1 MRFLLA
7 LLCLVGLVR
16 AETYQDSALLGR
28 ARAETYQDPKAKA
41 FYEAH
46 PDFFRF
52 AKPGDLPK
60 DLAWKDGSEQKEF
73 ADPRAVCGGV
83 LRQFMSSTP
92 PTLRR
97 VGPNANNGFRGE
109 LYDNNDFGLL
119 AAHPNT
125 DEAIPALAISWAMSA
140 DGLTAYFRL
149 DPNAK
154 FTDGQPI
161 TADDFFFTFY
171 FHRSPWAKADW
182 YADHYA
188 REWGGITKF
197 DDHTIAIKAPR
208 KRPYQLEL
216 LGGLRP
222 TPRQFFKD
230 FGPNYEKAYNDR
242 FQPTTGPYYVNP
254 EDFVREKSLTLTRVT
269 DWWGDRRKY
278 YRHRFNPAAIHYGVI
293 RDLDSAYNSMLA
305 GEIDFMPIM
314 MPRYWYGT
322 NEKKAYQQGYLT
334 KAQFFNDIPRPPYGL
349 YLNTQRPM
357 LSDLN
362 VRIGLQ
368 HATDFQR
375 VIDGFYRGDY
385 ERLQQFSEGLGKF
398 TDPSIRVRRYSP
410 ELARAAFAK
419 AGFTREGPDGIL
431 TNAAGE
437 RLSFRLTFDTSD
449 RRKYLAT
456 LVESARR
463 CGVELR
469 PETLEHTTMY
479 RKVMEKNHDIVFWAW
494 SVSSRLPQLWES
506 HHAENAVE
514 VLADGRKIPKRQTN
528 NITGVDDPELS
539 KLIDR
544 FRDATEED
552 EMIRLSFAMQRRIHD
567 LADFIPGFRVPG
579 YRIAHW
585 NWVKFPEGFDVRAA
599 EDPGQHGLFWLDPAQ
614 READLKDFREGKVRG
629 SPKTVIED
637 RWRTE

>member
-7 LLCLVGLVR
+7 LLCLVGLV
-16 AETYQDSALLGR
+16 
-28 ARAETYQDPKAKA
+28 RAETYQDPKAKA

-52 AKPGDLPK
+52 AKPADLPK
-60 DLAWKDGSEQKEF
+60 DLVWKDGDEQKEF
-73 ADPRAVCGGV
+73 ADPRAVRGGV
-83 LRQFMSSTP
+83 LRQFMASTP

-119 AAHPNT
+119 AGHPNT
-125 DEAIPALAISWAMSA
+125 DETIPALATSWAMSA
-140 DGLTAYFRL
+140 DGMTAYFRL

-182 YADHYA
+182 YADHYT
-188 REWGGITKF
+188 REWGGITKY

-242 FQPTTGPYYVNP
+242 FQPTTGPYYVKA
-254 EDFVREKSLTLTRVT
+254 EDFVREKSLTLTRVA
-269 DWWGDRRKY
+269 DWWGDRRRY
-278 YRHRFNPAAIHYGVI
+278 YRHRFNPDAIHYGVI

-322 NEKKAYQQGYLT
+322 NEKKAYQHGYLT

-410 ELARAAFAK
+410 EQARAAFSK

-506 HHAENAVE
+506 HHSENAVE
-514 VLADGRKIPKRQTN
+514 VLADGRKVPKRQTN

-599 EDPGQHGLFWLDPAQ
+599 EDPGQYGLFWLDPAQ
-614 READLKDFREGKVRG
+614 READLKDFREGKARG
-629 SPKTVIED
+629 APKTVVED

>member
-7 LLCLVGLVR
+7 LLCLVGLV
-16 AETYQDSALLGR
+16 
-28 ARAETYQDPKAKA
+28 RAETYQDPKAKA

-52 AKPGDLPK
+52 AKPTDLPK

-73 ADPRAVCGGV
+73 ADPRAVRGGV
-83 LRQFMSSTP
+83 LRQFMASTP

-119 AAHPNT
+119 AGHPNT

-182 YADHYA
+182 YADHYT

-242 FQPTTGPYYVNP
+242 FQPTTGPYYVKA
-254 EDFVREKSLTLTRVT
+254 EDFVREKSLTLTRVS

-278 YRHRFNPAAIHYGVI
+278 YRHRFNPDAIQYGVI
-293 RDLDSAYNSMLA
+293 RDIDSAYNSMLA

-322 NEKKAYQQGYLT
+322 NEKKAYQHGYLT

-469 PETLEHTTMY
+469 PETLEHTTLY

-506 HHAENAVE
+506 HHSENAVE
-514 VLADGRKIPKRQTN
+514 VLADGRKVPKRQTN

>member
-419 AGFTREGPDGIL
+419 AGFNRTGPDGIL
-431 TNAAGE
+431 ANAAGE

-449 RRKYLAT
+449 RRKCLAT

>member
-7 LLCLVGLVR
+7 LLCLVGI
-16 AETYQDSALLGR
+16 

-52 AKPGDLPK
+52 AKPADLPK
-60 DLAWKDGSEQKEF
+60 DLVWKDGSEQKEF
-73 ADPRAVCGGV
+73 ADPRAVRGGV
-83 LRQFMSSTP
+83 LRQFMASTP

-119 AAHPNT
+119 AGHPNT

-161 TADDFFFTFY
+161 TADDYFFTFY

-182 YADHYA
+182 YADHYT
-188 REWGGITKF
+188 REWGGVTKF
-197 DDHTIAIKAPR
+197 DDHTIAVKAPR

-242 FQPTTGPYYVNP
+242 FQPTTGPYYVKP
-254 EDFVREKSLTLTRVT
+254 EDFVREKSLTLTRVA
-269 DWWGDRRKY
+269 DWWGDRRRY
-278 YRHRFNPAAIHYGVI
+278 YRHRFNPDAIHYGVI

-322 NEKKAYQQGYLT
+322 NEKKAYQHGYLT

-357 LSDLN
+357 LSDVN
-362 VRIGLQ
+362 VRVGLQ

-398 TDPSIRVRRYSP
+398 TDPSLRVRRYSP

-506 HHAENAVE
+506 HHSENAVE
-514 VLADGRKIPKRQTN
+514 VLADGRKVPKRQTN

-599 EDPGQHGLFWLDPAQ
+599 EDPGQYGLFWLDPAQ

>member
-1 MRFLLA
+1 MRILLA
-7 LLCLVGLVR
+7 CLCL
-16 AETYQDSALLGR
+16 LGI
-28 ARAETYQDPKAKA
+28 ARAETYQDPKAAA
-41 FYEAH
+41 FYAAH

-52 AKPGDLPK
+52 ATPADLPK
-60 DLAWKDGSEQKEF
+60 DLVWRDGTEQAEF
-73 ADPRAVCGGV
+73 ADPRAVRGGV
-83 LRQFMSSTP
+83 LRQFIMGTP

-119 AAHPNT
+119 AGHPDT
-125 DEAIPALAISWAMSA
+125 DETIPALATSWAMSA
-140 DGLTAYFRL
+140 DGMTAYFRL

-154 FTDGQPI
+154 FTDGQPV
-161 TADDFFFTFY
+161 TVDDFFYTFY

-182 YADHYA
+182 YADHYT
-188 REWGGITKF
+188 REWGGVTRY
-197 DDHTIAIKAPR
+197 DDHTLAVKAPR

-222 TPRQFFKD
+222 TPRHFFKD

-242 FQPTTGPYYVNP
+242 FQPTTGPYYVKP
-254 EDFVREKSLTLTRVT
+254 DGFLREKSLTLTRVT
-269 DWWGDRRKY
+269 DWWGDRRRY
-278 YRHRFNPAAIHYGVI
+278 YRHRYNPDAIQYGVI
-293 RDLDSAYNSMLA
+293 RDLDSAYSSMLA
-305 GEIDFMPIM
+305 GEIDFMMIM

-322 NEKKAYQQGYLT
+322 NEKRAYQDGYLT

-349 YLNTQRPM
+349 YVNTQRP
-357 LSDLN
+357 LLADVD
-362 VRIGLQ
+362 VRVGLQ

-385 ERLQQFSEGLGKF
+385 DRLQQFSEGLGKF
-398 TDPSIRVRRYSP
+398 TDPGIRARRYSP

-419 AGFTREGPDGIL
+419 AGFTTEDADGIL
-431 TNAAGE
+431 RNAAGE

-506 HHAENAVE
+506 HHSANAVE
-514 VLADGRKIPKRQTN
+514 VLADGRKVPKRQTN

-544 FRDATEED
+544 FRDATEEE
-552 EMIRLSFAMQRRIHD
+552 EMVRLSFAMQRRIHD
-567 LADFIPGFRVPG
+567 LADFIPGFKVPG

-585 NWVKFPEGFDVRAA
+585 NWVKFPAGFDVRAA
-599 EDPGQHGLFWLDPAQ
+599 EDPGQFGLFWLDPAQ
-614 READLKDFREGKVRG
+614 READLKDFRDGKKRG
-629 SPKTVIED
+629 APKTTIED

>member
-1 MRFLLA
+1 MRFFLA
-7 LLCLVGLVR
+7 LLCLVGSV
-16 AETYQDSALLGR
+16 
-28 ARAETYQDPKAKA
+28 RAETYQDPKAAA
-41 FYEAH
+41 FYAEH

-52 AKPGDLPK
+52 AKPADLPK
-60 DLAWKDGSEQKEF
+60 DLVWQDGSAQPEF
-73 ADPRAVCGGV
+73 ADPRAVRGGV
-83 LRQFMSSTP
+83 LRQFTTSTP

-119 AAHPNT
+119 AGHPDT
-125 DEAIPALAISWAMSA
+125 DEIIPALATSWAMSA
-140 DGLTAYFRL
+140 DGMTAYFRL

-154 FTDGQPI
+154 FTDGQPV
-161 TADDFFFTFY
+161 TVDDYFYTFY

-182 YADHYA
+182 YADHYT
-188 REWGGITKF
+188 REWGGVTKY
-197 DDHTIAIKAPR
+197 DDHTLAVKAPR

-230 FGPNYEKAYNDR
+230 FGPNYEKAFNDR
-242 FQPTTGPYYVNP
+242 FHPTTGPYYVKP
-254 EDFVREKSLTLTRVT
+254 DGFQREKSITLTRVT
-269 DWWGDRRKY
+269 DWWGDCRKY
-278 YRHRFNPAAIHYGVI
+278 YRHRYNPDAIQYGVI
-293 RDLDSAYNSMLA
+293 RDLDSAYSSMLA

-322 NEKKAYQQGYLT
+322 NEKKAYQNGYLT

-349 YLNTQRPM
+349 YINTQRP
-357 LSDLN
+357 LLADVN
-362 VRIGLQ
+362 VRVGLH

-398 TDPSIRVRRYSP
+398 TDPSLRARRYSP

-419 AGFTREGPDGIL
+419 AGFTMAGDDGIL
-431 TNAAGE
+431 RNAAGE

-449 RRKYLAT
+449 RRTYLAPR
-456 LVESARR
+456 VESARR

-494 SVSSRLPQLWES
+494 SVSSRIPALWES
-506 HHAENAVE
+506 HHSENAIE
-514 VLADGRKIPKRQTN
+514 VLADGRKVPKRQTN
-528 NITGVDDPELS
+528 NITGVDDRELDG
-539 KLIDR
+539 LIDR
-544 FRDATEED
+544 FRLATEEA
-552 EMIRLSFAMQRRIHD
+552 EMVRLSHAMQRRIHD
-567 LADFIPGFRVPG
+567 LADFIPGFKVPG

-585 NWVKFPEGFDVRAA
+585 NWVKFPAGFDVRAA
-599 EDPGQHGLFWLDPAQ
+599 EDPGQYGLFWLDPAQ
-614 READLKDFREGKVRG
+614 RETDLKDFRDGKTRG
-629 SPKTVIED
+629 APKTVIED

>member
-1 MRFLLA
+1 MRILLA
-7 LLCLVGLVR
+7 CLCL
-16 AETYQDSALLGR
+16 LGI
-28 ARAETYQDPKAKA
+28 ARADTYQDPKAAA
-41 FYEAH
+41 FYAAH

-52 AKPGDLPK
+52 ATPADLPK
-60 DLAWKDGSEQKEF
+60 DLVWRDGTEQAEF
-73 ADPRAVCGGV
+73 ADPRAVRGGV
-83 LRQFMSSTP
+83 LRHFIMGTP

-119 AAHPNT
+119 AGHPDT
-125 DEAIPALAISWAMSA
+125 DETIPALATSWAMSA
-140 DGLTAYFRL
+140 DGMTAYFRL

-154 FTDGQPI
+154 FTDGQPV
-161 TADDFFFTFY
+161 TVDDFFYTFY

-182 YADHYA
+182 YADHYT
-188 REWGGITKF
+188 REWGGVTRY
-197 DDHTIAIKAPR
+197 DDHTLAVKAPR

-222 TPRQFFKD
+222 TPRHFFKD

-242 FQPTTGPYYVNP
+242 FQPTTGPYYVKP
-254 EDFVREKSLTLTRVT
+254 DGFLREKSLTLTRVT
-269 DWWGDRRKY
+269 DWWGDRRRY
-278 YRHRFNPAAIHYGVI
+278 YRHRYNPDAIQYGVI
-293 RDLDSAYNSMLA
+293 RDLDSAYSSMLA
-305 GEIDFMPIM
+305 GEIDFMMIM

-322 NEKKAYQQGYLT
+322 NEKRAYQDGYLT

-349 YLNTQRPM
+349 YVNTQRP
-357 LSDLN
+357 LLADVD
-362 VRIGLQ
+362 VRVGLQ

-385 ERLQQFSEGLGKF
+385 DRLQQFSEGLGKF
-398 TDPSIRVRRYSP
+398 TDPGIRARRYSP

-419 AGFTREGPDGIL
+419 AGFTTEDADGIL
-431 TNAAGE
+431 RNAAGE

-506 HHAENAVE
+506 HHSANAVE
-514 VLADGRKIPKRQTN
+514 VLADGRKVPKRQTN

-544 FRDATEED
+544 FRDATEEE
-552 EMIRLSFAMQRRIHD
+552 EMVRLSFAMQRRIHD
-567 LADFIPGFRVPG
+567 LADFIPGFKVPG

-585 NWVKFPEGFDVRAA
+585 NWVKFPAGFDVRAA
-599 EDPGQHGLFWLDPAQ
+599 EDPGQFGLFWLDPAQ
-614 READLKDFREGKVRG
+614 READLKDFRDGKKRG
-629 SPKTVIED
+629 APKTTIED

>member
-7 LLCLVGLVR
+7 LLCLVGL
-16 AETYQDSALLGR
+16 
-28 ARAETYQDPKAKA
+28 ARAESYQDPKAKA

-52 AKPGDLPK
+52 AKPTDLPK
-60 DLAWKDGSEQKEF
+60 DLVWKDGSEQKEF
-73 ADPRAVCGGV
+73 ADPRAVRGGV

-97 VGPNANNGFRGE
+97 VGPNANNSFRGE

-119 AAHPNT
+119 AGHPNT
-125 DEAIPALAISWAMSA
+125 DEVIPALATSWAMSA
-140 DGLTAYFRL
+140 DGMTAYFRL

-161 TADDFFFTFY
+161 TADDYFYTFY

-182 YADHYA
+182 YADHYT
-188 REWGGITKF
+188 REWGGVTKF

-242 FQPTTGPYYVNP
+242 FQPTTGAYYVKP

-269 DWWGDRRKY
+269 DWWGDKRKY
-278 YRHRFNPAAIHYGVI
+278 YRHRYNPDAIHYGVI
-293 RDLDSAYNSMLA
+293 RDIDSAYNSMLA

-322 NEKKAYQQGYLT
+322 NEKKAYQNGFLT

-349 YLNTQRPM
+349 YVNTQRPL
-357 LSDLN
+357 LSDVN
-362 VRIGLQ
+362 VRVGLQ

-431 TNAAGE
+431 ANAAGE

-494 SVSSRLPQLWES
+494 GVSSRIPQLWES
-506 HHAENAVE
+506 HHTENAVE
-514 VLADGRKIPKRQTN
+514 VLADGRKVPKRQTN
-528 NITGVDDPELS
+528 NITGVDDAELS

-552 EMIRLSFAMQRRIHD
+552 EMVKLSFAMQRRIHD
-567 LADFIPGFRVPG
+567 LADFIPGFKVPG

-599 EDPGQHGLFWLDPAQ
+599 EDPGQYGLFWLDPAQ
-614 READLKDFREGKVRG
+614 READLRDFRDGKTRG
-629 SPKTVIED
+629 APKTVIED

>member
-1 MRFLLA
+1 MRTLLA
-7 LLCLVGLVR
+7 LLFVLTT
-16 AETYQDSALLGR
+16 ASAQTY
-28 ARAETYQDPKAKA
+28 EDPKAAAYYAEHK
-41 FYEAH
+41 
-46 PDFFRF
+46 DFFRH
-52 AKPGDLPK
+52 ATLADLPK
-60 DLAWKDGSEQKEF
+60 DLVWHDGSEQKEF
-73 ADPRAVCGGV
+73 ADPRAMRGGT
-83 LRQFMSSTP
+83 LRQFTGSTP

-119 AAHPNT
+119 SSHPNT
-125 DEAIPALAISWAMSA
+125 EETIPALATSWAMSP
-140 DGLTAYFRL
+140 DGMTAYFRL
-149 DPNAK
+149 DPNAR

-161 TADDFFFTFY
+161 TADDYFYTFY

-182 YADHYA
+182 YADFYT
-188 REWGGITKF
+188 REWGGITKY
-197 DDHTIAIKAPR
+197 DAHTLSIKAPR
-208 KRPYQLEL
+208 KRPYQLER
-216 LGGLRP
+216 LGQLVP
-222 TPRQFFKD
+222 LPRNFFKD
-230 FGPNYEKAYNDR
+230 FGPNYEKLYNDR
-242 FQPTTGPYYVNP
+242 FQPTTGAY
-254 EDFVREKSLTLTRVT
+254 FVGPTGFQREKSVTLTRVR
-269 DWWGDRRKY
+269 DWWGDHRRFT
-278 YRHRFNPAAIHYGVI
+278 RHRYNPDAIEYGVI
-293 RDLDSAYNSMLA
+293 REIDSAYASMLA

-322 NEKKAYQQGYLT
+322 NEKKAYLNGYLT

-349 YLNTQRPM
+349 YLNTQKPL
-357 LSDLN
+357 LSDLD
-362 VRIGLQ
+362 VRVGLQ

-385 ERLQQFSEGLGKF
+385 ERLNQFSEGLGKF
-398 TDPSIRVRRYSP
+398 TDPSIRPRRYSP

-419 AGFTREGPDGIL
+419 AGFTRMGDDGIL
-431 TNAAGE
+431 RNDAGE

-463 CGVELR
+463 CGVEYR

-494 SVSSRLPQLWES
+494 SVSSRLPALWES
-506 HHAENAVE
+506 HHTDNAVE
-514 VLADGRKIPKRQTN
+514 VLADGRKVPKRQTN
-528 NITGVDDPELS
+528 NITGIDDPELT

-544 FRDATEED
+544 FRAATEED
-552 EMIRLSFAMQRRIHD
+552 EMIKLSHAMQRRIHD

-585 NWVKFPEGFDVRAA
+585 DWVKFPAGFDVRGA
-599 EDPGQHGLFWLDPAQ
+599 EDPGQYGLFWLDPKQ
-614 READLKDFREGKVRG
+614 REVDLKDFRDGKVRG
-629 SPKTVIED
+629 APRTVVED

>member
-7 LLCLVGLVR
+7 LLCLVGLV
-16 AETYQDSALLGR
+16 
-28 ARAETYQDPKAKA
+28 RAETYQDPKAKA

-52 AKPGDLPK
+52 AKPADLPQ
-60 DLAWKDGSEQKEF
+60 DLVWKDGSEQKEF
-73 ADPRAVCGGV
+73 ADPRAVRGGV
-83 LRQFMSSTP
+83 LRQFMASTP

-119 AAHPNT
+119 AGHPNT
-125 DEAIPALAISWAMSA
+125 DETIPALATSWAMSA
-140 DGLTAYFRL
+140 DGMTAYFRL

-161 TADDFFFTFY
+161 TADDFLFTFY

-182 YADHYA
+182 YADHYT
-188 REWGGITKF
+188 REWGGITKY

-242 FQPTTGPYYVNP
+242 FQPTTGPYYVKA
-254 EDFVREKSLTLTRVT
+254 EDFVREKSLTLTRVA
-269 DWWGDRRKY
+269 DWWGDRRRY
-278 YRHRFNPAAIHYGVI
+278 YRHRFNPDAIHYGVI

-322 NEKKAYQQGYLT
+322 NEKKAYQHGYLT

-410 ELARAAFAK
+410 EQARAAFSK

-506 HHAENAVE
+506 HHSENAVE
-514 VLADGRKIPKRQTN
+514 VLADGRKVPKRQTN

-599 EDPGQHGLFWLDPAQ
+599 EDPGQYGLFWLDPAQ
-614 READLKDFREGKVRG
+614 READLKDFREGKARG
-629 SPKTVIED
+629 APKTVVED

>member
-7 LLCLVGLVR
+7 LLCLVGLV
-16 AETYQDSALLGR
+16 
-28 ARAETYQDPKAKA
+28 RAETYQDPKAKA

-52 AKPGDLPK
+52 AKPADLPK
-60 DLAWKDGSEQKEF
+60 DLVWKDGSEQKEF
-73 ADPRAVCGGV
+73 ADPRAVRGGV
-83 LRQFMSSTP
+83 LRQFMASTP

-119 AAHPNT
+119 AGHPNT
-125 DEAIPALAISWAMSA
+125 DETIPALATSWAMSA
-140 DGLTAYFRL
+140 DGMTAYFRL

-161 TADDFFFTFY
+161 TADDFLFTFY

-182 YADHYA
+182 YADHYT
-188 REWGGITKF
+188 REWGGITKY

-242 FQPTTGPYYVNP
+242 FQPTTGPYYVKA
-254 EDFVREKSLTLTRVT
+254 EDFVREKSLTLTRVA
-269 DWWGDRRKY
+269 DWWGDRRRY
-278 YRHRFNPAAIHYGVI
+278 YRHRFNPDAIHYGVI

-322 NEKKAYQQGYLT
+322 NEKKAYQHGYLT

-410 ELARAAFAK
+410 EQARAAFSK

-506 HHAENAVE
+506 HHSENAVE
-514 VLADGRKIPKRQTN
+514 VLADGRKVPKRQTN

-599 EDPGQHGLFWLDPAQ
+599 EDPGQYGLFWLDPAQ

>member
-1 MRFLLA
+1 MRTILA
-7 LLCLVGLVR
+7 LLCLVGI
-16 AETYQDSALLGR
+16 AH
-28 ARAETYQDPKAKA
+28 AETYQDPKAAA
-41 FYEAH
+41 FYAEH
-46 PDFFRF
+46 PEFFRF
-52 AKPGDLPK
+52 ATPADLPK
-60 DLAWKDGSEQKEF
+60 DLAWRDGGDQPEF
-73 ADPRAVCGGV
+73 ADPRAMRGGV
-83 LRQFMSSTP
+83 LRQFTTSTP

-119 AAHPNT
+119 AGHPNT
-125 DEAIPALAISWAMSA
+125 DEIIPALAISWAMSA
-140 DGLTAYFRL
+140 DGMTAYFRL
-149 DPNAK
+149 DPNAR
-154 FTDGQPI
+154 FTDGQPV
-161 TADDFFFTFY
+161 TVDDFFFTFY

-182 YADHYA
+182 YADHYT
-188 REWGGITKF
+188 REWGGVTKF
-197 DDHTIAIKAPR
+197 DDHTLAVKAPR

-230 FGPNYEKAYNDR
+230 FGPNYEKSYNDR
-242 FQPTTGPYYVNP
+242 FHPTTGPYYVRP
-254 EDFVREKSLTLTRVT
+254 DGFLREKSITLTRLN

-278 YRHRFNPAAIHYGVI
+278 YRHRYNPDAVQFGVI
-293 RDLDSAYNSMLA
+293 RELDSAYSSMLA

-322 NEKKAYQQGYLT
+322 NEKKAYQNGFLT

-349 YLNTQRPM
+349 YINTQRP
-357 LSDLN
+357 LLADVN
-362 VRIGLQ
+362 VRVGLQ

-398 TDPSIRVRRYSP
+398 TDPGIRARRYSP

-419 AGFTREGPDGIL
+419 AGFTTAGDDGIL
-431 TNAAGE
+431 RNASGE

-494 SVSSRLPQLWES
+494 SVSSRIPQLWES
-506 HHAENAVE
+506 HHTDNAVE
-514 VLADGRKIPKRQTN
+514 VLADGRKVPKRQTN

-539 KLIDR
+539 KLIDQ
-544 FRDATEED
+544 FRNATEEA
-552 EMIRLSFAMQRRIHD
+552 EMIKLSFAMQRRIHD
-567 LADFIPGFRVPG
+567 LADFIPGFKVPG

-585 NWVKFPEGFDVRAA
+585 NWVKFPAGFDVRAA

-614 READLKDFREGKVRG
+614 RETDLKDFRDGKTRG
-629 SPKTVIED
+629 APKTTIED

>member
-1 MRFLLA
+1 D
-7 LLCLVGLVR
+7 LV
-16 AETYQDSALLGR
+16 
-28 ARAETYQDPKAKA
+28 
-41 FYEAH
+41 
-46 PDFFRF
+46 
-52 AKPGDLPK
+52 
-60 DLAWKDGSEQKEF
+60 WKDGSEQKEF
-73 ADPRAVCGGV
+73 ADPRAVRGGV
-83 LRQFMSSTP
+83 LRQFMASTP

-119 AAHPNT
+119 AGHPNT
-125 DEAIPALAISWAMSA
+125 DETIPALATSWAMSA
-140 DGLTAYFRL
+140 DGMTAYFRL

-182 YADHYA
+182 YADHYT

-242 FQPTTGPYYVNP
+242 FQPTTGPYYVKA
-254 EDFVREKSLTLTRVT
+254 EDFVREKSLTLTRVA
-269 DWWGDRRKY
+269 DWWGDRRRY
-278 YRHRFNPAAIHYGVI
+278 YRHRFNPDAIHYGVI

-322 NEKKAYQQGYLT
+322 NEKKAYQHGYLT

-410 ELARAAFAK
+410 EQARAAFAK

-506 HHAENAVE
+506 HHSENAVE
-514 VLADGRKIPKRQTN
+514 VLADGRKVPKRQTN

-599 EDPGQHGLFWLDPAQ
+599 EDPGQYGLFWLDPAQ
-614 READLKDFREGKVRG
+614 READLKDFREGKARG
-629 SPKTVIED
+629 APKTVVED

>member
-1 MRFLLA
+1 MRILLA
-7 LLCLVGLVR
+7 CLCL
-16 AETYQDSALLGR
+16 LGI
-28 ARAETYQDPKAKA
+28 ARAETYQDPKAVA
-41 FYEAH
+41 FYAAH

-52 AKPGDLPK
+52 ATPADLPK
-60 DLAWKDGSEQKEF
+60 DLVWRDGSEQAEF
-73 ADPRAVCGGV
+73 ADPRAVRGGM
-83 LRQFMSSTP
+83 LRQFITGTP

-97 VGPNANNGFRGE
+97 IGTNANNGFRGE

-119 AAHPNT
+119 GEHPNT
-125 DEAIPALAISWAMSA
+125 DETIPALATSWAMSA
-140 DGLTAYFRL
+140 DGMTAYFRL

-154 FTDGQPI
+154 FTDGQPV
-161 TADDFFFTFY
+161 TVDDFFYTFY
-171 FHRSPWAKADW
+171 FHRSPWAKDDW
-182 YADHYA
+182 YADHYT
-188 REWGGITKF
+188 REWGGVTKY
-197 DDHTIAIKAPR
+197 DDHTLAVRAPR

-242 FQPTTGPYYVNP
+242 FHPTTGPYHVRP
-254 EDFVREKSLTLTRVT
+254 EDFRREKSITLTRVT
-269 DWWGDRRKY
+269 DWWGDRRRF
-278 YRHRFNPAAIHYGVI
+278 YRHRYNPDAIQYGVI
-293 RDLDSAYNSMLA
+293 RDLDSAYSSMLA
-305 GEIDFMPIM
+305 GEIDFMSIM

-322 NEKKAYQQGYLT
+322 NEKRAYLDGYLT
-334 KAQFFNDIPRPPYGL
+334 KVQFFNDIPRPPYGL
-349 YLNTQRPM
+349 YVNTQRPL
-357 LSDLN
+357 LSDVN
-362 VRIGLQ
+362 VRVGLQ

-398 TDPSIRVRRYSP
+398 TDPGIRARRYSP

-419 AGFTREGPDGIL
+419 AGFTTEDADGIL
-431 TNAAGE
+431 RNVTGE

-469 PETLEHTTMY
+469 PETLEPTTMY

-494 SVSSRLPQLWES
+494 AVSSRIPQLWES
-506 HHAENAVE
+506 HHSENAVE
-514 VLADGRKIPKRQTN
+514 ILADGRKVPKRQTN

-539 KLIDR
+539 KLIDQ
-544 FRDATEED
+544 FRNATEEE
-552 EMIRLSFAMQRRIHD
+552 EMVRLSFAMQGRIHD
-567 LADFIPGFRVPG
+567 LADFIPGFKVPG

-585 NWVKFPEGFDVRAA
+585 NWVKFPAGFDVRAA
-599 EDPGQHGLFWLDPAQ
+599 EDPGQYGLLWLDPAQ
-614 READLKDFREGKVRG
+614 READLRDFRDGKKGRA
-629 SPKTVIED
+629 PKTIVED

>member
-7 LLCLVGLVR
+7 LLCLVGI
-16 AETYQDSALLGR
+16 

-52 AKPGDLPK
+52 AKPADLPK
-60 DLAWKDGSEQKEF
+60 DLVWKDGSEQKEF
-73 ADPRAVCGGV
+73 ADPRAVRGGV
-83 LRQFMSSTP
+83 LRQFMASTP

-119 AAHPNT
+119 AGHPNT

-161 TADDFFFTFY
+161 TADDYFFTFY

-182 YADHYA
+182 YADHYT
-188 REWGGITKF
+188 REWGGVTKF
-197 DDHTIAIKAPR
+197 DDHTIAVKAPR

-242 FQPTTGPYYVNP
+242 FQPTTGPYYVKP
-254 EDFVREKSLTLTRVT
+254 EDFVREKSLTLTRVA
-269 DWWGDRRKY
+269 DWWGDRRRY
-278 YRHRFNPAAIHYGVI
+278 YRHRFNPDAIHYGVI

-322 NEKKAYQQGYLT
+322 NEKKAYQHGYLT

-357 LSDLN
+357 LSDVN
-362 VRIGLQ
+362 VRVGLQ

-398 TDPSIRVRRYSP
+398 TDPSLRVRRYSP
-410 ELARAAFAK
+410 ELARDAFAK

-506 HHAENAVE
+506 HHSENAVE
-514 VLADGRKIPKRQTN
+514 VLADGRKVPKRQTN

-599 EDPGQHGLFWLDPAQ
+599 EDPGQYGLFWLDPAQ

-629 SPKTVIED
+629 APKTVIED

>member
-7 LLCLVGLVR
+7 LLCLVGLV
-16 AETYQDSALLGR
+16 
-28 ARAETYQDPKAKA
+28 RAETYQDPKAKA

-52 AKPGDLPK
+52 AKPADLPK
-60 DLAWKDGSEQKEF
+60 DLVWKDGSEQKEF
-73 ADPRAVCGGV
+73 ADPRAVRGGV
-83 LRQFMSSTP
+83 LRQFMASTP

-119 AAHPNT
+119 AGHPNT
-125 DEAIPALAISWAMSA
+125 DETIPALATSWAMSA
-140 DGLTAYFRL
+140 DGMTAYFRL

-161 TADDFFFTFY
+161 TADDFLFTFY

-182 YADHYA
+182 YADHYT
-188 REWGGITKF
+188 REWGGITKY

-242 FQPTTGPYYVNP
+242 FQPTTGPYYVKA
-254 EDFVREKSLTLTRVT
+254 EDFVREKSLTLTRVA
-269 DWWGDRRKY
+269 DWWGDRRRY
-278 YRHRFNPAAIHYGVI
+278 YRHRFNPDAIHYGVI

-322 NEKKAYQQGYLT
+322 NEKKAYQHGYLT

-349 YLNTQRPM
+349 YLNMQRPM

-419 AGFTREGPDGIL
+419 AGFTTADADGIL
-431 TNAAGE
+431 RNAAGE

-494 SVSSRLPQLWES
+494 SVSSRIPALWES
-506 HHAENAVE
+506 HHSENAVE
-514 VLADGRKIPKRQTN
+514 VLADGRKVPKRQTN

-539 KLIDR
+539 KLIDQ
-544 FRDATEED
+544 FRNATEED
-552 EMIRLSFAMQRRIHD
+552 EMVRLSFAMQRRIHD
-567 LADFIPGFRVPG
+567 LADFIPGFKVPG

-599 EDPGQHGLFWLDPAQ
+599 EDPGQYGLFWLDPAQ
-614 READLKDFREGKVRG
+614 READLRDFRAGKTRG
-629 SPKTVIED
+629 APKTTIED
-637 RWRTE
+637 RWRSE

>member
-1 MRFLLA
+1 
-7 LLCLVGLVR
+7 
-16 AETYQDSALLGR
+16 
-28 ARAETYQDPKAKA
+28 
-41 FYEAH
+41 
-46 PDFFRF
+46 
-52 AKPGDLPK
+52 
-60 DLAWKDGSEQKEF
+60 
-73 ADPRAVCGGV
+73 
-83 LRQFMSSTP
+83 
-92 PTLRR
+92 
-97 VGPNANNGFRGE
+97 
-109 LYDNNDFGLL
+109 
-119 AAHPNT
+119 
-125 DEAIPALAISWAMSA
+125 
-140 DGLTAYFRL
+140 
-149 DPNAK
+149 
-154 FTDGQPI
+154 
-161 TADDFFFTFY
+161 
-171 FHRSPWAKADW
+171 
-182 YADHYA
+182 
-188 REWGGITKF
+188 
-197 DDHTIAIKAPR
+197 
-208 KRPYQLEL
+208 
-216 LGGLRP
+216 
-222 TPRQFFKD
+222 
-230 FGPNYEKAYNDR
+230 
-242 FQPTTGPYYVNP
+242 
-254 EDFVREKSLTLTRVT
+254 
-269 DWWGDRRKY
+269 
-278 YRHRFNPAAIHYGVI
+278 
-293 RDLDSAYNSMLA
+293 
-305 GEIDFMPIM
+305 MPIM

-349 YLNTQRPM
+349 YLNTQRPL

-362 VRIGLQ
+362 VRVGLQ

-431 TNAAGE
+431 TNAAGD

-469 PETLEHTTMY
+469 PETLEHTTLY

-506 HHAENAVE
+506 HHSENAVE
-514 VLADGRKIPKRQTN
+514 VLADGRKVPKRQTN

-544 FRDATEED
+544 FRDATEEE

-614 READLKDFREGKVRG
+614 READLKDFRDGKIRG
-629 SPKTVIED
+629 APKTVIED

>member
-7 LLCLVGLVR
+7 LLCLVGL
-16 AETYQDSALLGR
+16 
-28 ARAETYQDPKAKA
+28 ARAESYQDPKAKA

-52 AKPGDLPK
+52 AKPTDLPK
-60 DLAWKDGSEQKEF
+60 DLVWKDGSEQKEF
-73 ADPRAVCGGV
+73 ADPRAVRGGV

-97 VGPNANNGFRGE
+97 VGPNANNSFRGE

-119 AAHPNT
+119 AGHPNT
-125 DEAIPALAISWAMSA
+125 DEVIPALATSWAMSA
-140 DGLTAYFRL
+140 DGMTAYFRL

-161 TADDFFFTFY
+161 TADDYFYTFY

-182 YADHYA
+182 YADHYT
-188 REWGGITKF
+188 REWGGVTKF

-242 FQPTTGPYYVNP
+242 FQPTTGAYYVKP

-269 DWWGDRRKY
+269 DWWGDKRKY
-278 YRHRFNPAAIHYGVI
+278 YRFRYNPDAIHYGVI
-293 RDLDSAYNSMLA
+293 RDIDSAYNSMLA

-322 NEKKAYQQGYLT
+322 NEKKAYQNGFLT

-349 YLNTQRPM
+349 YVNTQRPL
-357 LSDLN
+357 LSDVN
-362 VRIGLQ
+362 VRVGLQ

-431 TNAAGE
+431 ANAAGE

-494 SVSSRLPQLWES
+494 GVSSRIPQLWES
-506 HHAENAVE
+506 HHTENAVE
-514 VLADGRKIPKRQTN
+514 VLADGRKVPKRQTN
-528 NITGVDDPELS
+528 NITGVDDAELS

-552 EMIRLSFAMQRRIHD
+552 EMVKLSFAMQRRIHD
-567 LADFIPGFRVPG
+567 LADFIPGFKVPG

-599 EDPGQHGLFWLDPAQ
+599 EDPGQYGLFWLDPAQ
-614 READLKDFREGKVRG
+614 READLRDFRDGKTRG
-629 SPKTVIED
+629 APKTVIED

>member
-7 LLCLVGLVR
+7 LLCLVGI
-16 AETYQDSALLGR
+16 

-52 AKPGDLPK
+52 AKPADLPK
-60 DLAWKDGSEQKEF
+60 DLVWKDGSEQKEF
-73 ADPRAVCGGV
+73 ADPRAVRGGV
-83 LRQFMSSTP
+83 LRQFMASTP

-119 AAHPNT
+119 AGHPNT

-161 TADDFFFTFY
+161 TADDYFFTFY

-182 YADHYA
+182 YADHYT
-188 REWGGITKF
+188 REWGGVTKF
-197 DDHTIAIKAPR
+197 DDHTIAVKAPR

-242 FQPTTGPYYVNP
+242 FQPTTGPYYVKP
-254 EDFVREKSLTLTRVT
+254 EDFVREKSLTLTRVA
-269 DWWGDRRKY
+269 DWWGDRRRY
-278 YRHRFNPAAIHYGVI
+278 YRHRFNPDAIHYGVI

-322 NEKKAYQQGYLT
+322 NEKKAYQHGYLT

-357 LSDLN
+357 LSDVN
-362 VRIGLQ
+362 VRVGLQ

-398 TDPSIRVRRYSP
+398 TDPSLRVRRYSP

-506 HHAENAVE
+506 HHSENAVE
-514 VLADGRKIPKRQTN
+514 VLADGRKVPKRQTN

-599 EDPGQHGLFWLDPAQ
+599 EDPGQYGLFWLDPAQ

-629 SPKTVIED
+629 APKTVIED

>member
-7 LLCLVGLVR
+7 LLCLVGLV
-16 AETYQDSALLGR
+16 
-28 ARAETYQDPKAKA
+28 RAETYQDPKAKA

-52 AKPGDLPK
+52 AQPGDLPK
-60 DLAWKDGSEQKEF
+60 DLVWKDGLEQKEF
-73 ADPRAVCGGV
+73 ADPRAVRGGV
-83 LRQFMSSTP
+83 LRQFMASTP

-125 DEAIPALAISWAMSA
+125 DDTIPALAISWAMSA

-182 YADHYA
+182 YADHYT

-242 FQPTTGPYYVNP
+242 FQPTTGPYYVKA

-278 YRHRFNPAAIHYGVI
+278 YRHRFNPAAIQYGVI
-293 RDLDSAYNSMLA
+293 RDIDSAYNSMLA

-322 NEKKAYQQGYLT
+322 NEKKAYQHGYLT

-506 HHAENAVE
+506 HHSENAVE
-514 VLADGRKIPKRQTN
+514 VLADGRKVPKRQTN

-585 NWVKFPEGFDVRAA
+585 NWVKFPEGFDVRSA

-614 READLKDFREGKVRG
+614 READLKDFRAGKVRG